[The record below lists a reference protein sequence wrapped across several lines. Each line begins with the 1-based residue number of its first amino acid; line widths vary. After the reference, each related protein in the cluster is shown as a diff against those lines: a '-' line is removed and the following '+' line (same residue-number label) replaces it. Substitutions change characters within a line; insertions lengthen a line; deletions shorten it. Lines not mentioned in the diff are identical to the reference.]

1 MFLSDFFLELFNR
14 AMAAGWLVLVILAL
28 RLVLK
33 KAPRWVHCLLWGL
46 VGLRLVWPFSWESV
60 VSLLP
65 SREVLPPAALFD
77 PTPEIHTGIAVLNT
91 AVNQSFTPAMAPA
104 ELTSVNPLQIWTWL
118 AGWVWAIGAAGLLL
132 YALISWLRL
141 RRRVAVFVEED
152 GLRRCDNIDSP
163 FILGVFR
170 PGIYVPSDLTGETLA
185 HVAAHERAHLKRRDH
200 WWKPLSYLLL
210 TVFWFHPLLWVGYI
224 LLCRDIELACDERV
238 IRTMDDS
245 QKKAYSLAL
254 VDCAAAHRTIA
265 ACPVAF
271 GELGVKQ
278 RVKSVLHYKKPAF
291 WVVLAAVLLCIVLA
305 VCFLT
310 DPVSGD
316 GQLPL
321 DTVYHFR
328 EVIYSNGSYSSSYD
342 LFVADRY
349 AVSADGHFLKDGEDL
364 GPWQPITLTKENFDG
379 LLQMPLVWTEGY
391 DAAKLRRDNADAWT
405 LTKGEGLF
413 FLLRQKD
420 GAIYLAQGHDSAE
433 HDPVLRFI
441 FRLGET
447 PGTLQKP
454 DGQDIPVTAEV
465 PDPLADGSAYITTD
479 CVFLNPLS
487 SYFRGDGDSGFFY
500 YIDSR
505 DFVAVHR
512 NSMTSQRLE
521 GMEAQWRD
529 LPFTDEE
536 WNAKFWMDPVDLS
549 GYTERLYRHLEG
561 WYYLLSLD
569 GALWLVED
577 HMDEVGIWSIYALK
591 PVDSIAEAQWSYM
604 DGVDAAHRPMVLEFD
619 LEFDRLHLDCD
630 QGQIYG
636 ATTNVNYKEKL
647 YYPGQNEVIYWT
659 PLNLDGS
666 TAPDHAAIT
675 FSLWKNDAVTA
686 EGVLTIDRQGNCG
699 IQVSGAP
706 VGTVSVKDFDM
717 ELLFLAELPADGPAP
732 EPTIAD
738 RILSLDPAE
747 IGYVTWDGWVEPP
760 TIEDALTMLRRA
772 CENQVETEPF
782 QEIWHMR
789 VFLGDR
795 AQTTW
800 NYDDA
805 IRISVGLEEPLL
817 HISGGQNVPGAHIVA
832 ADEELYWMIRTYRDA
847 PPLGIDQT
855 VYDLYRDTL
864 EAYLADV
871 PQLPASAAGTAV
883 DIELT
888 GLQLADS
895 SEKLHAQAYTV
906 EVVWNV
912 EPREQALN
920 LIAGGAYVDS
930 QLRCHGMNASS
941 QYLIVVDGQPAGFVG
956 WWFLSE
962 NNRLDRFETK
972 EALLTAIQNDG

>member
-1 MFLSDFFLELFNR
+1 MSDLFLEVFNR
-14 AMAAGWLVLVILAL
+14 AVAAGWLVLAVLL
-28 RLVLK
+28 MRPLLK

-46 VGLRLVWPFSWESV
+46 VGLRLVWPFSWESA

-65 SREVLPPAALFD
+65 SREVLPPETLYDLA
-77 PTPEIHTGIAVLNT
+77 PEVHTGIPFVNA
-91 AVNQSFTPAMAPA
+91 AVNERFTPAMASQV
-104 ELTSVNPLQIWTWL
+104 TNSVNPLQVWTWI
-118 AGWVWAIGAAGLLL
+118 AGWIWAAGAAILLVH
-132 YALISWLRL
+132 ALISWLRL
-141 RRRVAVFVEED
+141 HRQVTVFLEED
-152 GLRRCDNIDSP
+152 GLRRCDAIGSP

-170 PGIYVPSDLTGETLA
+170 PRIYVPSDLEGEALTY
-185 HVAAHERAHLKRRDH
+185 VAAHEHAHLRRRDH
-200 WWKPLSYLLL
+200 WWKPLGYLLL
-210 TVFWFHPLLWVGYI
+210 TVFWFHPLLWVGYL

-238 IRTMDDS
+238 IRDLGDDE
-245 QKKAYSLAL
+245 KRAYSQAL
-254 VDCAAAHRTIA
+254 VDCAVDRRAIA

-278 RVKSVLHYKKPAF
+278 RVKTVLHYKKPAF
-291 WVVLAAVLLCIVLA
+291 WLVAAAAVLCIVLA

-310 DPVSGD
+310 DPVTETG
-316 GQLPL
+316 LPL
-321 DTVYHFR
+321 GTTYHFN

-342 LFVADRY
+342 LFVADSY
-349 AVSADGHFLKDGEDL
+349 TVSEDGEFILDGETV
-364 GPWQPITLTKENFDG
+364 GPWQPVTLTKENFDA
-379 LLQMPLVWTEGY
+379 LIRNPFVWTEDY
-391 DAAKLRRDNADAWT
+391 DAAKLRRNNAEAWT
-405 LTKGEGLF
+405 VSRGEGLF

-420 GAIYLAQGHDSAE
+420 GTVYLAQGHDTAE
-433 HDPVLRFI
+433 YDPGIRFV

-447 PGTLQKP
+447 PVMIRKP
-454 DGQDIPVTAEV
+454 AAQEVPVTAE
-465 PDPLADGSAYITTD
+465 PADPLADGSVYITTD

-487 SYFRGDGDSGFFY
+487 SAFRGDGDSGFFY
-500 YIDSR
+500 YIDSG

-561 WYYLLSLD
+561 GQYLLSLD

-577 HMDEVGIWSIYALK
+577 RLNEVGVWSIFALEQA
-591 PVDSIAEAQWSYM
+591 DSIAEAQWSYM

-630 QGQIYG
+630 RGQIYG
-636 ATTNVNYKEKL
+636 ATTNVNYKEKI
-647 YYPGQNEVIYWT
+647 YYSGQNEVLYWT

-666 TAPDHAAIT
+666 TAPDLAEIT
-675 FSLWKNDAVTA
+675 FTLWKKDAVTA

-706 VGTVSVKDFDM
+706 AGTVSVKDYDL

-747 IGYVTWDGWVEPP
+747 IGHVTWDGWVEPP
-760 TIEDALTMLRRA
+760 GIEDTLTMLRRA
-772 CENQVETEPF
+772 CENPVETEPF
-782 QEIWHMR
+782 QEIWHMQ

-795 AQTTW
+795 NQTTW

-805 IRISVGLEEPLL
+805 IHISAGLEEPLL
-817 HISGGQNVPGAHIVA
+817 HIFGGQNIPGREIFVEDA
-832 ADEELYWMIRTYRDA
+832 ELYWLMRTYRDA

-855 VYDLYRDTL
+855 VYDLYREPL
-864 EAYLADV
+864 EAFLDDV
-871 PQLPASAAGTAV
+871 PQLPASMSEITV

-895 SEKLHAQAYTV
+895 SKKLNAQAYTV

-912 EPREQALN
+912 NPREQAPGL
-920 LIAGGAYVDS
+920 LAGGAYVDS
-930 QLRCHGMNASS
+930 QLRCHSMNAASR
-941 QYLIVVDGQPAGFVG
+941 YLIVVDGQPAGFVG

-972 EALLTAIQNDG
+972 DALLTAIQNDG